1 MNVND
6 YIVITQT
13 HTEYYYVV
21 DWTQCA
27 KDLNISNVTS
37 LSCDEI
43 IQEINSTEMSCT
55 TIRQKSVNSRDGM
68 NILGIITF
76 TIAFAMVLSYLGED
90 GRRIV
95 HTISI
100 LNDAIMKL
108 VIIVMW

>member
-1 MNVND
+1 M
-6 YIVITQT
+6 
-13 HTEYYYVV
+13 

-43 IQEINSTEMSCT
+43 IQNINSTEMCT

-90 GRRIV
+90 GRKIV
-95 HTISI
+95 RVISI

-108 VIIVMW
+108 VVIVMW